1 MKLAT
6 LLSVVAISLS
16 VITTTAP
23 AVTSAATDKSSTTSK
38 STNQN
43 AQKPKQI
50 IATVQPGD
58 YLSKIATEQ
67 KSTPERLFYANT
79 AIADPDLIFP
89 NQQLRVPT
97 ADEALAQRPI
107 PANQQISAPVAVAPA
122 QTTAPASAANYAPSD
137 GSVWDRLAAC
147 EAGGNWAANTG
158 NGYYGGLQFTLSTWR
173 SLGGSGLPSQA
184 SREEQISRAQAL
196 QARSGWGQWPACTA
210 KLGLR

>member
-16 VITTTAP
+16 VITTIAP
-23 AVTSAATDKSSTTSK
+23 ATTSAATDKSSDDSK
-38 STNQN
+38 SEKQKDD
-43 AQKPKQI
+43 QKPKPVI
-50 IATVQPGD
+50 VTVQSGD
-58 YLSKIATEQ
+58 YLEKIATEHN
-67 KSTPERLFYANT
+67 STSLRMFYANT
-79 AIADPDLIFP
+79 GIVNPDLIHP
-89 NQQLRVPT
+89 SEQLRVP
-97 ADEALAQRPI
+97 APDETLTPRPV
-107 PANQQISAPVAVAPA
+107 PANKTIAPTAAPV
-122 QTTAPASAANYAPSD
+122 TAPTTVSAANYAPSD

-184 SREEQISRAQAL
+184 SREEQISRASAL